1 MKNFFKTVLA
11 TIVGLLAFSL
21 LSSIM
26 FFSTLGTLA
35 SLGETKPV
43 VPSSAVPTIDMS
55 KIVLAEQTQETD
67 ALSLLQNSG
76 NEIQTIGIYNAIKA
90 IEAAACDPSI
100 NYIYLKPDAVIGGM
114 AQIEEFR
121 IALQNFRMSGKAVI
135 SYIENPTNAGFYLA
149 SVSDRVYMTPYDGG
163 MNMFTG
169 VSSQMVFLKDLLE
182 NLGINVQLIRHG
194 KYKSAGE
201 MFINS
206 SPSADNLEQNE
217 AMIASIWNNW
227 SGAIADSR
235 GMSTEELNSLLENL
249 ELCFAEDF
257 LSYGLVDGL
266 TSREEMRE
274 KLALLYGAETA
285 DQIQTISLTDYA
297 LATAPEASL
306 KTKSKIAIIYLEGEI
321 VDGNGP
327 DQVAGDRFAKIIA
340 NVRNDEN
347 VKAAVLRINSPGG
360 SVLAAEKILS
370 EIKLLQEKMP
380 VVASYGDYAASGGYW
395 ISAGCDKIYSNA
407 STLTGSIGV
416 FSMIPDFSKT
426 LENKLHVNITSVNSN
441 KHADMYGMMRPLD
454 EAEIRYMQKS
464 VEKIY
469 DRFTSIVSEGRDL
482 PVERVDE
489 IAQGRVW
496 TGSEALAINLVDEI
510 GTIEDAVDWALA
522 AIEDYTDI
530 SKVEIAQYPR
540 PMTALEM
547 LLGQLEGGEKNILTD
562 TPFESVGEAFGNW
575 SSSESGKI
583 YARMP
588 YHITV
593 K

>member
-1 MKNFFKTVLA
+1 MKSFFKTVLA

-43 VPSSAVPTIDMS
+43 VPSSAVLTIDMS
-55 KIVLAEQTQETD
+55 KIVLAEQTQEPD
-67 ALSLLQNSG
+67 ALAMLQNSG
-76 NEIQTIGIYNAIKA
+76 NEIQTIGIYSAIKA

-217 AMIASIWNNW
+217 AMITSIWNNW

-235 GMSTEELNSLLENL
+235 GISTEELNSLLENL
-249 ELCFAEDF
+249 ELCFPEDF
-257 LSYGLVDGL
+257 LSYGLADGL

-285 DQIQTISLTDYA
+285 DQMQTISLPDYA
-297 LATAPEASL
+297 AAKAPEVSL
-306 KTKSKIAIIYLEGEI
+306 KSKSKIAIIYLEGEI
-321 VDGNGP
+321 VDGNSP
-327 DQVAGDRFAKIIA
+327 EQVAGDRFAKIIA
-340 NVRNDEN
+340 DVRNDEN
-347 VKAAVLRINSPGG
+347 VKAAVLRVNSPGG
-360 SVLAAEKILS
+360 SVLAAEKILA

-407 STLTGSIGV
+407 GTLTGSIGV

-441 KHADMYGMMRPLD
+441 KHADIYGMMRPLD

-469 DRFTSIVSEGRDL
+469 DRFTSLVSEGRDM

-496 TGSEALAINLVDEI
+496 TGSEAVEIGLVDEI

-522 AIEDYTDI
+522 SIEDYTDI

-540 PMTALEM
+540 PLTTLEL
-547 LLGQLEGGEKNILTD
+547 LLGQLEGGENNILTGS
-562 TPFESVGEAFGNW
+562 PFESVGEAFGNW
-575 SSSESGKI
+575 STSESGKV
-583 YARMP
+583 YARIP
-588 YHITV
+588 YHITIR
-593 K
+593 